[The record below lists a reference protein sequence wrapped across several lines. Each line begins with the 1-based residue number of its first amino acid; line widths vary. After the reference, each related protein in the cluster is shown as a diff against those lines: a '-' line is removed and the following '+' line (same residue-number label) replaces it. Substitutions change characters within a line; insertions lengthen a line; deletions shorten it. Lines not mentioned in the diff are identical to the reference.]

1 MYEAMLRVGDASQL
15 IPTAG
20 RDVRV
25 DLWCNDHSD
34 LVQAIGEDS
43 AAVLADV
50 AESVGI
56 ADSLVDGDERV
67 AVTEGCLAARR
78 DDNIEAYVGRH
89 GCLLLPPLRYV
100 GGERVCRVLSL
111 SGDALSAVYRDL
123 LADDHSV
130 TVDSKRRIDAVATGG
145 PTLDPAGI
153 VPDLTVR
160 QREALLAAVEG
171 GYYRIPREITT
182 AEIGAA
188 LGVERRTAED
198 HLRRAE
204 RKVIETIAE
213 YV

>member
-1 MYEAMLRVGDASQL
+1 MYEATLRVGDASRL
-15 IPTAG
+15 VPTAG

-34 LVQAIGEDS
+34 LVH
-43 AAVLADV
+43 AVGGDAEAVMADV
-50 AESVGI
+50 ADSIGI
-56 ADSLVDGDERV
+56 ADGLVDGDEHV

-78 DDNIEAYVGRH
+78 EDNVEAYVGRH

-111 SGDALSAVYRDL
+111 SGGA
-123 LADDHSV
+123 LADVYHDLIADGLDV

-145 PTLDPAGI
+145 PALDPAGI
-153 VPDLTVR
+153 VPDLTAR
-160 QREALLAAVEG
+160 QREALSTAVDG

-182 AEIGAA
+182 AEIGETI
-188 LGVERRTAED
+188 GVERRTAED

-204 RKVIETIAE
+204 RKVIEAVAD

>member
-20 RDVRV
+20 RDVQV

-34 LVQAIGEDS
+34 LVYAVGEDS
-43 AAVLADV
+43 EAVLADV
-50 AESVGI
+50 AESIGI
-56 ADSLVDGDERV
+56 ADSPVDGDERV
-67 AVTEGCLAARR
+67 AVTEGCLAVRR
-78 DDNIEAYVGRH
+78 DDNVETHVGRH

-111 SGDALSAVYRDL
+111 SGAALFDVYRDL
-123 LADDHSV
+123 PADGHSV
-130 TVDSKRRIDAVATGG
+130 TVDSKRRIDSVATGG

-153 VPDLTVR
+153 APDLTAR
-160 QREALLAAVEG
+160 QRAAVLTAVKG

-182 AEIGAA
+182 AEIGAS
-188 LGVERRTAED
+188 LGVVRRTAED

-204 RKVIETIAE
+204 RKVVEAFAE
-213 YV
+213 YI